1 VLRLI
6 TTGLLLVALAF
17 GSLIAEGADF
27 FVSTSGVDANPGTL
41 ASPWRTIQKA
51 VNTVIAGDKV
61 NIRSGTYPER
71 VTILGK
77 EGTSNLLEYSQGM
90 NPTRSDAELL
100 LAISRTPVGIRFTY
114 RKVAPELSFNVRRSQ
129 SLSSRG
135 PSGLGE
141 LSLGGNQ
148 FGVDLPLNPA
158 PQFIRLEVSQP

>member
-1 VLRLI
+1 MLRLI

-27 FVSTSGVDANPGTL
+27 FVSTSGADTNPGTL

-61 NIRSGTYPER
+61 NIRSGTYAER

-77 EGTSNLLEYSQGM
+77 DGTSNLLEYSQGM
-90 NPTRSDAELL
+90 DPTRSDAELL
-100 LAISRTPVGIRFTY
+100 PAVSRTVGGVRFTY
-114 RKVAPELSFNVRRSQ
+114 RKVAPELSDHVRRSQ
-129 SLSSRG
+129 SLSSWG
-135 PSGLGE
+135 SSGLSE

-148 FGVDLPLNPA
+148 FGVDLPLSPA
-158 PQFIRLEVSQP
+158 PQFIRLEVSHP